1 MDLGCCLSLLIGVLL
16 LSPAVGVGAGR
27 LVINE
32 IMINEPG
39 SETSLEWVELFN
51 AGTDSLDLKDYIFIE
66 AADTTRF
73 AKRWLQSREFV
84 VLARKPV
91 SADGTA
97 SFEQQWGNGSNV
109 WGDDS
114 LENYLLLPAKMSLRN
129 SNDSVTIVELPTG
142 RAESVKWA
150 SSPPD
155 GVSLERV
162 NSGTDATAKNF
173 KQCNAASHSTPGR
186 VNSVVAK
193 MRDWGFNEDDCE
205 IFVPPNSETPIEI
218 RLAIRNCGQSILE
231 RQAGTIVHDLDFD
244 GEYSIADSVTEFE
257 IEALLPDSELIAI
270 ISFAE
275 KRGRHSYIIRLP
287 DDDDNTNNEV
297 RFECVIGAFAR
308 EMLISEIMNVSAD
321 SSGCE
326 WIEAQNVVA
335 YSISLK
341 GWSLEIDGRATALDS
356 LGEVEPKRESYC
368 ARTAFVFAQ
377 AIPVRVAG

>member
-1 MDLGCCLSLLIGVLL
+1 MDLGCYLSLLIGVLL
-16 LSPAVGVGAGR
+16 TSPAISVGAGR

-66 AADTTRF
+66 AADSTRF

-84 VLARKPV
+84 VLARKSV
-91 SADGTA
+91 STDGTA
-97 SFEQQWGNGSNV
+97 SFERQWGNGSNV

-162 NSGTDATAKNF
+162 NPGTDASAKNF

-193 MRDWGFNEDDCE
+193 MRDWGFIEDDCE
-205 IFVPPNSETPIEI
+205 IFVPTNTDEPLEI

-231 RQAGTIVHDLDFD
+231 KQAGSIVHDLNFD
-244 GEYSIADSVTEFE
+244 GEYSISD
-257 IEALLPDSELIAI
+257 
-270 ISFAE
+270 
-275 KRGRHSYIIRLP
+275 
-287 DDDDNTNNEV
+287 
-297 RFECVIGAFAR
+297 
-308 EMLISEIMNVSAD
+308 
-321 SSGCE
+321 
-326 WIEAQNVVA
+326 
-335 YSISLK
+335 
-341 GWSLEIDGRATALDS
+341 
-356 LGEVEPKRESYC
+356 
-368 ARTAFVFAQ
+368 
-377 AIPVRVAG
+377 